1 MLDHRLHLF
10 TQDDTFMPEPIQT
23 KPTFTQ
29 TAFYNPA
36 VHSQHSHLHK
46 PTDGPAKGNNIEIW
60 AMKMEYWI
68 RMLIIIF
75 WRIVQ
80 KGIGPKRLGKSANG
94 NTIVHPPFLLD
105 EQLLYKGKI
114 IRQIG
119 GMEDRRSL
127 KEDVLKQ
134 QFVFAEFSEVA
145 LRQMSF
151 DDLYN
156 KLRSLE
162 LDVRIGHSYGVK
174 VAAAPTHSAFIGTAC
189 SGSKPTY
196 SDQQRIVPSVSQTSG
211 RSDNMDLKW
220 QMAMLSLRINRFEKK
235 AGRKMN
241 YNNQQPARFDRRKVR
256 CYKCLQLGHFAREC
270 NVKTV
275 DDKARYSA
283 FKVTETENTTGEVEK
298 VYGMMAGLHADSAD
312 ASDAAAEFAMMGIS
326 PKGDPS
332 TDNDIGIVDSGCSRS
347 MTGNKEKLDDFV
359 QIKGGIVVLRIPR
372 KHDLYTFHISDLQPE
387 QKILHQNRSRII
399 DAIEDYAEELAKLQ
413 RQEYEAK
420 DAAARYGYL
429 FSQATAEI
437 LCQAEAE
444 IRDQGVSAVKD
455 PAGID
460 SAVKDPAGVD
470 SNVKICGV
478 DSVMVYLWQSFVIK
492 PSAVSSSVSADFHP
506 VYADE
511 STLSGQ
517 QLGSSE
523 TIHDFPSP
531 QIPCVEVELPVLPN
545 DCDTIHP
552 LVSASLGDSCV
563 LCYVKKRAQKST
575 FGESA
580 FIGYIQDQQRIQS
593 YDQSIVDLLDFLSQS
608 EATVLN
614 QQYGWKTVHSCG
626 ANHAIGSKMDFEEQA
641 GIARGIVVRNIKARL
656 VHRDTTQEDGIDSM
670 SWTLRVPFS
679 MEKLKKKCMSLS
691 LKDLKI
697 LTSQSMYTE
706 WFIML
711 CRISSST
718 SAGMQDCLL
727 FVKTYYEEFVHVPDI
742 NDSDYAGSHGDR
754 KSLQVDVNFWAGRLI
769 SGSAKRD
776 IVATSSTEAEYVAAA
791 SCSAQV
797 LWIQNQLLDYGWSSV
812 GVYYGS
818 AGSYLYVDDGFCL
831 VVLDSAGSYLFL
843 LDAGSGLCCTMGSA
857 CYLFM
862 LDSLFLLVDMALML
876 GEAIPLSPPMLA
888 IAAAGDAADEPNAAA
903 NEAAGSTAE
912 GIPCTSSPP
921 PWPSVPVPRPPT
933 PPAQTL
939 RFEEPFSVWLDGK
952 IRLIGNCVGNVSKK
966 NNGGCTF
973 DPCIPRRDVDIQD
986 EVDLGRIITLWH

>member
-134 QFVFAEFSEVA
+134 Q
-145 LRQMSF
+145 
-151 DDLYN
+151 
-156 KLRSLE
+156 SLE

-211 RSDNMDLKW
+211 RSDN
-220 QMAMLSLRINRFEKK
+220 
-235 AGRKMN
+235 
-241 YNNQQPARFDRRKVR
+241 
-256 CYKCLQLGHFAREC
+256 
-270 NVKTV
+270 TV
-275 DDKARYSA
+275 DIRLGTLLLRSQ
-283 FKVTETENTTGEVEK
+283 KVKEGRTRSFGLRSFMGELVKIMPSRKTTGAVEK

-312 ASDAAAEFAMMGIS
+312 ASDAAAKFAMMGIS
-326 PKGDPS
+326 
-332 TDNDIGIVDSGCSRS
+332 IR
-347 MTGNKEKLDDFV
+347 
-359 QIKGGIVVLRIPR
+359 VVLRIPR

>member
-1 MLDHRLHLF
+1 MLDQHRKELHEQLSQILF
-10 TQDDTFMPEPIQT
+10 TIRESETPESEA
-23 KPTFTQ
+23 PTFVITIRSGVSTQ
-29 TAFYNPA
+29 DPPFPA
-36 VHSQHSHLHK
+36 SPR
-46 PTDGPAKGNNIEIW
+46 PTSDNLTEGEIE
-60 AMKMEYWI
+60 KE
-68 RMLIIIF
+68 RPEGEEP
-75 WRIVQ
+75 RIVQ
-80 KGIGPKRLGKSANG
+80 EPIPRPSIFYQPSKSSNL
-94 NTIVHPPFLLD
+94 PFLSRLKKQKKD
-105 EQLLYKGKI
+105 DENEQLLSIFKQIHINLPFLETI
-114 IRQIG
+114 IRMPKGVMTFLEMDEESFVPIILGRPFLATARAVDTVNHDGEWTEEEEG
-119 GMEDRRSL
+119 GDHNEVLAVSFYPRTEPVEPLEWKAL
-127 KEDVLKQ
+127 KNRLKPSSVESSNLTNARMSKFEADFKQQQSEMTNKINTVLK
-134 QFVFAEFSEVA
+134 AITDRIAGA
-145 LRQMSF
+145 LPS
-151 DDLYN
+151 DTVKN
-156 KLRSLE
+156 PKLS
-162 LDVRIGHSYGVK
+162 
-174 VAAAPTHSAFIGTAC
+174 PTPVLSA
-189 SGSKPTY
+189 
-196 SDQQRIVPSVSQTSG
+196 
-211 RSDNMDLKW
+211 L
-220 QMAMLSLRINRFEKK
+220 
-235 AGRKMN
+235 
-241 YNNQQPARFDRRKVR
+241 
-256 CYKCLQLGHFAREC
+256 
-270 NVKTV
+270 
-275 DDKARYSA
+275 
-283 FKVTETENTTGEVEK
+283 EK

-312 ASDAAAEFAMMGIS
+312 ASDAAAKFAMMGIS
-326 PKGDPS
+326 
-332 TDNDIGIVDSGCSRS
+332 IR
-347 MTGNKEKLDDFV
+347 
-359 QIKGGIVVLRIPR
+359 VVLRIPR

-387 QKILHQNRSRII
+387 QKVTCFVAKSILDESTRWHPRMAHILHQNRSRII

-455 PAGID
+455 HAGVD